1 MAQIANLNPRRFKI
15 GNWQLEIVKCLMVS
29 QELLDMLVC
38 PACHKPLQ
46 LKDNGQSLKCAEC
59 RRVFPIKDD
68 IPVMLLDEAS
78 IDPS

>member
-1 MAQIANLNPRRFKI
+1 
-15 GNWQLEIVKCLMVS
+15 MVS